1 MSDSPVSLITGAS
14 RGIGEAIAIKLAT
27 EGHALALCGRDEA
40 RLRALTLKIKEMG
53 NNVEFYCVDVTDPFS
68 VIQTVDVIQSEFGR
82 IDNLVNNAGLGI
94 FKKFT
99 ESSLNEFKNQMDVN
113 MYGVYSFTRAVVDG
127 MITRKEGSIIN
138 VVSMAGKDGFVSGT
152 MYCATKHA
160 VIGFSKSL
168 MLELREYNIRVSSIR
183 PGSTHTEMMADAPIR
198 AINMNTILQPE
209 DVAEVVSTVIKLPI
223 EANVSELE
231 IRPTNPK

>member
-1 MSDSPVSLITGAS
+1 M
-14 RGIGEAIAIKLAT
+14 
-27 EGHALALCGRDEA
+27 ALCGRDEA

-152 MYCATKHA
+152 MYCATKTCRNR
-160 VIGFSKSL
+160 IF
-168 MLELREYNIRVSSIR
+168 
-183 PGSTHTEMMADAPIR
+183 
-198 AINMNTILQPE
+198 
-209 DVAEVVSTVIKLPI
+209 
-223 EANVSELE
+223 
-231 IRPTNPK
+231 

>member
-94 FKKFT
+94 FKN
-99 ESSLNEFKNQMDVN
+99 SQNL
-113 MYGVYSFTRAVVDG
+113 
-127 MITRKEGSIIN
+127 
-138 VVSMAGKDGFVSGT
+138 
-152 MYCATKHA
+152 H
-160 VIGFSKSL
+160 
-168 MLELREYNIRVSSIR
+168 
-183 PGSTHTEMMADAPIR
+183 
-198 AINMNTILQPE
+198 
-209 DVAEVVSTVIKLPI
+209 
-223 EANVSELE
+223 
-231 IRPTNPK
+231 